1 MQKYSYFYN
10 GAELQSSYL
19 TIADD
24 YGIIT
29 NGSIAIRHISS
40 GSYQGFNVG
49 IQSDSEDLHL
59 WGHRVHAYTTV
70 RIDPPSGIIALN
82 AFGQAQIHGHLRIEP
97 PNGIIALNAFGQ
109 VQIHDNLRIEPPNG
123 AMAIKAYGQVN
134 VESTSS
140 SGNSIWIEKGGIY
153 VKDGFITL
161 NGSPVTTSSDRR
173 VKNTISPLSEK
184 YISLIKSFKPV
195 SYKFNDISHSGRKHT
210 GFIAQDVLQAMTAAG
225 IDTNEFAGFVDLHG
239 DGTEYGLRYEEFISP
254 LLAYVQSLEGRIA
267 ALERTG

>member
-1 MQKYSYFYN
+1 MQKYSYFYG
-10 GAELQSSYL
+10 GAELENSYL

-40 GSYQGFNVG
+40 GSYQGLNVG

-59 WGHRVHAYTTV
+59 WGHRVRIYTT
-70 RIDPPSGIIALN
+70 
-82 AFGQAQIHGHLRIEP
+82 LRIESGSYMAI
-97 PNGIIALNAFGQ
+97 NCFGLMSLHDALVIDDLPSGK
-109 VQIHDNLRIEPPNG
+109 L
-123 AMAIKAYGQVN
+123 AIKAHGQVN
-134 VESTSS
+134 VERSS
-140 SGNSIWIEKGGIY
+140 SSDSSIWVEKGGIY

-161 NGSPVTTSSDRR
+161 NGGPVTTSSDRR
-173 VKNTISPLSEK
+173 VKNAISPLSEK
-184 YISLIKSFKPV
+184 YISLIKSIKPV
-195 SYKFNDISHSGRKHT
+195 SYKFNNISHSDRKHT

-225 IDTNEFAGFVDLHG
+225 IDTTEFAAFVDLHG

-254 LLAYVQSLEGRIA
+254 LLAYVQHLEGRIA